1 MVNTCHSISHQKF
14 GKFPLFFG
22 LAQAADR
29 TYYTNEGLRLIWNWE
44 GLNIRG

>member
-1 MVNTCHSISHQKF
+1 MVNTCHLIKHNNF
-14 GKFPLFFG
+14 RRILYPFG
-22 LAQAADR
+22 LAQAAER